1 MDSGA
6 ARDML
11 NRLFDAAVQVALPDQ
26 CVPAHLPQGPK
37 GRTVVI
43 GAGKAAAA
51 MARAVEAHWNQRGKG
66 ELQGVVVTR
75 YGHTAP
81 TQRIEVLEA
90 GHPVPDAAGVAAS
103 RRILQAVQGL
113 SSEDLVLCLIS
124 GGGSA
129 LLTLPASGITLSDKQ
144 IVTERLLHCGASI
157 GEINCMR
164 KHLSAIK
171 GGRLVA
177 ACHPARVVA
186 LIISD
191 VAGDDLSV
199 IASGATAADPT
210 TYADARAVV
219 DTYGLEVPRA
229 VRDLLDREADESP
242 KPGDPRLGGVENV
255 LIATPRLSLDAAADM
270 ARNAGYEV
278 LNLGDLIEG
287 EARDIAVEHAA
298 LVHQIV
304 NHKKPVRPPV
314 VILSGGEAT
323 VTFEQASG
331 EQTSGERA
339 GGRALTGRGGP
350 NTEYLLA
357 LAQELNGLPGVAA
370 IACDT
375 DGIDGSENNAGAM
388 VFPDTLA
395 RARAAGLDADA
406 CLDAHDAY
414 TFFDGLGDLV
424 ISGPTLT
431 NVNDFRAIV
440 IEGGAEGE

>member
-6 ARDML
+6 ARNVL
-11 NRLFDAAVQVALPDQ
+11 NRLFDAAVQAALPDQ

-75 YGHTAP
+75 YGHAVP

-129 LLTLPASGITLSDKQ
+129 LLALPASGITLADKQ
-144 IVTERLLHCGASI
+144 IVTERLLRCGASI
-157 GEINCMR
+157 NEINCVR

-171 GGRLVA
+171 GGRLAA
-177 ACHPARVVA
+177 ACHPARVVT
-186 LIISD
+186 LIMSD
-191 VAGDDLSV
+191 VVGDDLSV
-199 IASGATAADPT
+199 IASGATVADPT
-210 TYADARAVV
+210 TYADARAVL
-219 DTYGLEVPRA
+219 DKYDLDVPQAVRA
-229 VRDLLDREADESP
+229 VLDREADETP
-242 KPGDPRLGGVENV
+242 KPGDSRLSCVENV
-255 LIATPRLSLDAAADM
+255 LIATPRLSLAVAADV
-270 ARNAGYEV
+270 ARAADYDV

-287 EARDIAVEHAA
+287 EARDLAVEHAR
-298 LVHQIV
+298 LVHQIM
-304 NHKKPVRPPV
+304 NHKKPVRPPM

-323 VTFEQASG
+323 VTLERASG
-331 EQTSGERA
+331 EQE
-339 GGRALTGRGGP
+339 GGRVLTGRGGP

-357 LAQELNGLPGVAA
+357 LARELNGLAGVAA

-375 DGIDGSENNAGAM
+375 DGIDGSEDNAGAM

-395 RARAAGLDADA
+395 RARAAGLDAGA

-440 IEGGAEGE
+440 IEGEAK